1 MAPTLPSSLSP
12 HICIIPSDDL
22 TQLLQSS
29 SLPPL
34 PAILQSFSPLPQVT
48 TRTTSLTSVPHS
60 SFALRFSD
68 LSEIETACRED
79 EEQRA
84 ARTLDWIGERIGRRC
99 AKWVEDIQK
108 LGEKDASRTPWWD
121 EVRRCVEGNHVPSR
135 METWNHPVAVIMGVS
150 TNAPNPLQAIT
161 ALHARPLEFP
171 SWVDP
176 NILRCTLIIHPQD
189 SVLSDEEAGALF
201 NAVKKQFGLHSYLL
215 PLALPDPPP
224 PPVPV
229 PALVPRVPPLSSTD
243 SAQPG
248 PAGPNGDAEYSNADV
263 TLNTLRLGETDIQ
276 RTARFTREFL
286 VMSLLPWMEKCI
298 VEWNENFSSTRRLPS
313 RLFSSTRRFFGSPSP
328 SPAPT
333 HNPHHSVSSIRSN
346 TFAGSIPSSGPPP
359 LPQQRRLAEFATII
373 GDYKLAVNVWEAL
386 RKEGQ
391 GGSDI
396 LPLLLS
402 PSPAIPLHV
411 STALNSIHPST
422 PDPPAS
428 AQLRALVYAVRWE
441 AGIGHQDFLSDTLEG
456 ERWLVW
462 AAGSSEEAPSAL
474 LLAHAALLTTAKG
487 ARRRAAL
494 WYVSAANRLEK
505 CGIKPLTMYFLRKA
519 HELYK
524 VRRPKELSP
533 SFWDSEG
540 KSPSSTED
548 LNAMLSVI
556 EHPLG
561 RLLYTT
567 GDVLD
572 AVRFFLGLLRGTSGA
587 SSQLSGLVTNVDG
600 EPPAPSTDKLFL
612 DDFRVAL
619 AHYISTPSDKMALK
633 DLNLPFNFCVPRQ
646 CCVRLPH
653 VSSDEDRWK
662 QREEDWV
669 RFRKE
674 RGSSEGLA
682 KGGHA
687 AVDETFWIDLAL
699 RNPLDTEVNLSEVT
713 VVVEESK
720 KQEPSSSKQF
730 VDIQT
735 VDDVVL
741 GPKESKIVSVAI
753 KARRPASL
761 IITHATYRFLSL
773 LCTTESLASK
783 GKRLHNTPAQRQ
795 TPTYTP
801 DVLIK
806 ADVAEASHKLLAN
819 FVDDRRLV
827 LGHGETRPLALWL
840 SNTGTRP
847 INEVWLVAGAEDE
860 IWVGDDE
867 HLVPSASASDLS
879 AETLDVD
886 NATIPARPQQVKLDS
901 PLQPGSSV
909 ELSIALHAQETGQQ
923 ELCLLVVYR
932 GAPGHFRSVQV
943 TRDYEVQPLLRISAV
958 TNPSSMPDDLFLLNL
973 DIENVSSSAL
983 LLTQVTTMS
992 PTWQCR
998 SISQDPLGLV
1008 QPSQSSHLY
1017 LGANHWKEAAD
1028 PQESVKFISRKLS
1041 DVLQGASL
1049 DPATPL
1055 PTRLH
1060 CSHMYKAS
1068 YYRAPLEVATRHFI
1082 HSGRRNYTTRNICQS
1097 HPLIPPGNYSS
1108 IFPLYHPNSVDVVVF
1123 WEIPAQHRSGHV
1135 LLAGINVGAGHAA
1148 LRDIVNLAEN
1158 AKATRNMYAE
1168 TQREKMKMLQTVR
1181 DSEWNSEMDPIVLT
1195 AQTTETLDHDFTNG
1209 SCRLPVT
1216 FTIRNH
1222 SLTHR
1227 SSFVLKLLSEQSIDA
1242 PTASVIRP
1250 RYSGRLSFRGV
1261 LNPTELITIHP
1272 KMWASRPGLYG
1283 LHAWHMGVEVHEL
1296 DQVPG
1301 DKPRIRHHYIQESG
1315 QAHHSNIIVRDIR
1328 GV

>member
-22 TQLLQSS
+22 TQLLHSS
-29 SLPPL
+29 SLPSL

-108 LGEKDASRTPWWD
+108 LGEKDGSRTPWWD

-135 METWNHPVAVIMGVS
+135 TETWNHPVAVIMGVS

-176 NILRCTLIIHPQD
+176 NILRCTLIIHPQN

-243 SAQPG
+243 SVQPG
-248 PAGPNGDAEYSNADV
+248 PVGTNGDADCSNTDV

-286 VMSLLPWMEKCI
+286 VMSLLPWMEKCV

-333 HNPHHSVSSIRSN
+333 HNLHHSVSSLRSN

-441 AGIGHQDFLSDTLEG
+441 AGIGHQDFLTDMLEG

-474 LLAHAALLTTAKG
+474 LLAHAALLTTSKG

-524 VRRPKELSP
+524 VRLPKELSP

-572 AVRFFLGLLRGTSGA
+572 AVRFFLGLLRGASGA
-587 SSQLSGLVTNVDG
+587 SSQLPGLVTNVDG
-600 EPPAPSTDKLFL
+600 EPPAPSTDKMFL

-633 DLNLPFNFCVPRQ
+633 DLKLPFNFCVPRQ

-662 QREEDWV
+662 QREEGWV

-674 RGSSEGLA
+674 QGCSESLA

-699 RNPLDTEVNLSEVT
+699 WNPLETEVNLSEVT

-720 KQEPSSSKQF
+720 KQEPSSSKQSC
-730 VDIQT
+730 
-735 VDDVVL
+735 
-741 GPKESKIVSVAI
+741 PKESKIVSVAI
-753 KARRPASL
+753 KARRPTSL
-761 IITHATYRFLSL
+761 VITHATYRFLSL
-773 LCTTESLASK
+773 LFTTESLASK

-795 TPTYTP
+795 IPTYTP

-806 ADVAEASHKLLAN
+806 IDVAEASHKLLAN

-827 LGHGETRPLALWL
+827 LGHGETRSLALWL

-867 HLVPSASASDLS
+867 HLDSGVSASDLRT
-879 AETLDVD
+879 ETLD
-886 NATIPARPQQVKLDS
+886 ARPQRVKLDS
-901 PLQPGSSV
+901 PLQPGSSI
-909 ELSIALHAQETGQQ
+909 ELSIALHAHETGQQ

-943 TRDYEVQPLLRISAV
+943 TRDYEVQPLLRISTA
-958 TNPSSMPDDLFLLNL
+958 TNPASIPDHLFLLNL

-983 LLTQVTTMS
+983 LLTQVTAMS

-998 SISQDPLGLV
+998 SILLDPLGLV
-1008 QPSQSSHLY
+1008 QPSQSSHIY

-1028 PQESVKFISRKLS
+1028 PQDSVKFISRKLS
-1041 DVLQGASL
+1041 DVLQGTSL
-1049 DPATPL
+1049 DPAAPL

-1068 YYRAPLEVATRHFI
+1068 HHRSSLEVATRHFI
-1082 HSGRRNYTTRNICQS
+1082 RTGRRNYTTRSICQS

-1108 IFPLYHPNSVDVVVF
+1108 IFPLYHPNSVDIVVF

-1148 LRDIVNLAEN
+1148 LRDIVSLAEN

-1168 TQREKMKMLQTVR
+1168 TQREKVKMLQTVR
-1181 DSEWNSEMDPIVLT
+1181 DSEWNSEMDPIVIT
-1195 AQTTETLDHDFTNG
+1195 AQTTETVDHDFTNG
-1209 SCRLPVT
+1209 SCRLPVA

-1227 SSFVLKLLSEQSIDA
+1227 SSFVLKLLPEQSTDA
-1242 PTASVIRP
+1242 LSASAIRP
-1250 RYSGRLSFRGV
+1250 CYSGRLSFRGV

-1283 LHAWHMGVEVHEL
+1283 LHAWHMEVEVHEL

-1328 GV
+1328 EV

>member
-1 MAPTLPSSLSP
+1 MAPVLPSSLSP

-84 ARTLDWIGERIGRRC
+84 VRTLDWIGERIGRRC

-121 EVRRCVEGNHVPSR
+121 EVRRCVEGSHVPLR
-135 METWNHPVAVIMGVS
+135 TETWNHPVAVIMGVS

-176 NILRCTLIIHPQD
+176 NILRCTLIIHPQN

-229 PALVPRVPPLSSTD
+229 PALVPRVPPLTSNDST
-243 SAQPG
+243 QPG
-248 PAGPNGDAEYSNADV
+248 PTGPNGDAECPNTDV

-286 VMSLLPWMEKCI
+286 VMSLLPWMEKCV

-373 GDYKLAVNVWEAL
+373 GDYKLAVSVWEAL

-396 LPLLLS
+396 LPLLLT
-402 PSPAIPLHV
+402 PSPAIPLHA

-428 AQLRALVYAVRWE
+428 AQLRALLYAVRWE

-462 AAGSSEEAPSAL
+462 AAGNSEEAPTAL

-494 WYVSAANRLEK
+494 WYASAANRLEK

-540 KSPSSTED
+540 KSPSSTEG

-572 AVRFFLGLLRGTSGA
+572 AVRFFLGLLRGTSA
-587 SSQLSGLVTNVDG
+587 TSSQLSGLVTNVDG
-600 EPPAPSTDKLFL
+600 EPHAPSTDKLFL

-633 DLNLPFNFCVPRQ
+633 DLSLPFNFCVPKQ
-646 CCVRLPH
+646 CFVRLPH
-653 VSSDEDRWK
+653 VSSDESHWE
-662 QREEDWV
+662 QREEDWI

-674 RGSSEGLA
+674 QGSPEGLA
-682 KGGHA
+682 KGGYA

-730 VDIQT
+730 VDVQT

-761 IITHATYRFLSL
+761 VVTHATYRFLSL
-773 LCTTESLASK
+773 LLTTESLASR

-795 TPTYTP
+795 TPAYAP

-806 ADVAEASHKLLAN
+806 VDVAEASHKLLAN

-840 SNTGTRP
+840 SNTGTWP
-847 INEVWLVAGAEDE
+847 INEVWVVAGAEDE
-860 IWVGDDE
+860 IWVGDE
-867 HLVPSASASDLS
+867 ERLVDTHASELS

-886 NATIPARPQQVKLDS
+886 NTTIPAQPQQVKLDS
-901 PLQPGSSV
+901 PLQPGTSI
-909 ELSIALHAQETGQQ
+909 ELSIALHAQDTGQQ

-932 GAPGHFRSVQV
+932 GSSGRFRSVQV
-943 TRDYEVQPLLRISAV
+943 TRDYEVQPLLRISSI

-973 DIENVSSSAL
+973 DIENISSSAL

-992 PTWQCR
+992 PTWECR

-1008 QPSQSSHLY
+1008 QPSQASHLY

-1041 DVLQGASL
+1041 DVLQGAPS
-1049 DPATPL
+1049 DPTKPL

-1060 CSHMYKAS
+1060 CNHIHKAS
-1068 YYRAPLEVATRHFI
+1068 RHRAALEVATRHFI
-1082 HSGRRNYTTRNICQS
+1082 HSGRRNYAARKINQS
-1097 HPLIPPGNYSS
+1097 HPLIPSENYSS
-1108 IFPLYHPNSVDVVVF
+1108 IFPLYHPNTVDIVIF
-1123 WEIPAQHRSGHV
+1123 WEIPAQHP
-1135 LLAGINVGAGHAA
+1135 GINIGAGHAA
-1148 LRDIVNLAEN
+1148 LRDIVDLAEN
-1158 AKATRNMYAE
+1158 TKATRNMYAE
-1168 TQREKMKMLQTVR
+1168 TQREKVKMLQSVK
-1181 DSEWNSEMDPIVLT
+1181 DSEWNSEMDPI
-1195 AQTTETLDHDFTNG
+1195 G
-1209 SCRLPVT
+1209 KSCRLPVT

-1227 SSFVLKLLSEQSIDA
+1227 SSFVLKLLTEQPIDA
-1242 PTASVIRP
+1242 PTASAIRP
-1250 RYSGRLSFRGV
+1250 CYSGRLSFRGV

-1272 KMWASRPGLYG
+1272 KMWVSRPGLYS
-1283 LHAWHMGVEVHEL
+1283 LHAWRLEVEVHEL
-1296 DQVPG
+1296 DQAPG
-1301 DKPRIRHHYIQESG
+1301 DKPRIRHHYIQESE
-1315 QAHHSNIIVRDIR
+1315 QVHYSNIIVRDTR

>member
-1 MAPTLPSSLSP
+1 MAPVLPSSLSP

-22 TQLLQSS
+22 TQLLQFS

-48 TRTTSLTSVPHS
+48 TRTTSLTSVPHP

-68 LSEIETACRED
+68 LSEVETACRED
-79 EEQRA
+79 EEQKA
-84 ARTLDWIGERIGRRC
+84 VRTLDWIGERIGRRC

-108 LGEKDASRTPWWD
+108 LGEKDMSRTPWWD
-121 EVRRCVEGNHVPSR
+121 EVRRCVEGSHVPSR
-135 METWNHPVAVIMGVS
+135 TETWNHPVAVMMGVS

-189 SVLSDEEAGALF
+189 SALSDEEAGALF

-215 PLALPDPPP
+215 PLTLPNPPP

-229 PALVPRVPPLSSTD
+229 PALVPRLPPLSSTD
-243 SAQPG
+243 STQPG
-248 PAGPNGDAEYSNADV
+248 SSGPNGDANHSADV
-263 TLNTLRLGETDIQ
+263 TLNTLRLGESDIQ

-286 VMSLLPWMEKCI
+286 VMSLLPWMEKCV
-298 VEWNENFSSTRRLPS
+298 VEWNESFSSTRRLPS

-328 SPAPT
+328 SPTPT
-333 HNPHHSVSSIRSN
+333 HNTHHSVSSLRSN
-346 TFAGSIPSSGPPP
+346 TFTGSIPSSGPPP

-391 GGSDI
+391 GGYDI

-402 PSPAIPLHV
+402 PSPAIPLHA
-411 STALNSIHPST
+411 STALNNIHPSSN
-422 PDPPAS
+422 DPPAS
-428 AQLRALVYAVRWE
+428 AQLRALLYAARWE

-462 AAGSSEEAPSAL
+462 ASGNSEEAPSAL
-474 LLAHAALLTTAKG
+474 LLAHAALLTSAKG

-494 WYVSAANRLEK
+494 WYVAAANRLEK

-524 VRRPKELSP
+524 VRPPKELSP

-540 KSPSSTED
+540 KSSSSTED

-572 AVRFFLGLLRGTSGA
+572 AVGFFLGLLRGTSAA

-619 AHYISTPSDKMALK
+619 AHYISTPSDKMVLK
-633 DLNLPFNFCVPRQ
+633 DLSLPFNFCVPRQ

-653 VSSDEDRWK
+653 VRSDEDHWK
-662 QREEDWV
+662 QREEDWI
-669 RFRKE
+669 RFCKE
-674 RGSSEGLA
+674 QGLSEGLA
-682 KGGHA
+682 KGGDA
-687 AVDETFWIDLAL
+687 AVDETFWIDLSL

-713 VVVEESK
+713 VVVEEVK
-720 KQEPSSSKQF
+720 KQESSSSKQF
-730 VDIQT
+730 VDVQT

-753 KARRPASL
+753 KAWQPASL
-761 IITHATYRFLSL
+761 VVTHATYRFLSL
-773 LCTTESLASK
+773 LSTTESLASR
-783 GKRLHNTPAQRQ
+783 GKRLHNTAAQRQ
-795 TPTYTP
+795 TPTYAP

-806 ADVAEASHKLLAN
+806 ADITEAHHKLLAN

-827 LGHGETRPLALWL
+827 LGHGEIRPLALWL
-840 SNTGTRP
+840 SNMGTRP
-847 INEVWLVAGAEDE
+847 INQVWLVAGTEDE

-867 HLVPSASASDLS
+867 PLVPDVHASELS
-879 AETLDVD
+879 VETLIAD
-886 NATIPARPQQVKLDS
+886 NATIPAQPQQVKLDS
-901 PLQPGSSV
+901 PLQPGTSI
-909 ELSIALHAQETGQQ
+909 ELSIILHAQEKGQQ
-923 ELCLLVVYR
+923 DLCLLVVYR
-932 GAPGHFRSVQV
+932 GSSGHFRSVQV
-943 TRDYEVQPLLRISAV
+943 TREYEVQPLLKISTI
-958 TNPSSMPDDLFLLNL
+958 TNPSSMPDDQFLLNL

-983 LLTQVTTMS
+983 LLAQVTTMS

-998 SISQDPLGLV
+998 SISQSPLGLV

-1017 LGANHWKEAAD
+1017 LGANQWKDAAD
-1028 PQESVKFISRKLS
+1028 PQESVKFVSRKLS
-1041 DVLQGASL
+1041 DVLQGVPFEPSR
-1049 DPATPL
+1049 PL
-1055 PTRLH
+1055 PTRLY

-1068 YYRAPLEVATRHFI
+1068 HHRAALQVATRHFI
-1082 HSGRRNYTTRNICQS
+1082 YSGRRNYTTRKIGQS
-1097 HPLIPPGNYSS
+1097 HPLIPSNNYSS
-1108 IFPLYHPNSVDVVVF
+1108 IFPLYHPNSVDIVVF

-1135 LLAGINVGAGHAA
+1135 LLAGINLGAGHAA

-1158 AKATRNMYAE
+1158 AKATRSMYAE
-1168 TQREKMKMLQTVR
+1168 TQREKVKILQSVR
-1181 DSEWNSEMDPIVLT
+1181 DCEWNSEMNPIVLT
-1195 AQTTETLDHDFTNG
+1195 VRTTDILDHDFTNG
-1209 SCRLPVT
+1209 SCRVPVT
-1216 FTIRNH
+1216 FTVRNH

-1227 SSFVLKLLSEQSIDA
+1227 SSFVVKLFSEQSTDA
-1242 PTASVIRP
+1242 PTTGAIRP
-1250 RYSGRLSFRGV
+1250 CYSGRLSFRGT

-1272 KMWASRPGLYG
+1272 KVWVTRPGLYD
-1283 LHAWHMGVEVHEL
+1283 LDAWRLEVKVHEL
-1296 DQVPG
+1296 DQAPG
-1301 DKPRIRHHYIQESG
+1301 DKPRTRHHYIQESG
-1315 QAHHSNIIVRDIR
+1315 QMLRSHIIVRDIR
-1328 GV
+1328 GL